1 MAPYDT
7 QPPGAP
13 SECYTVMIDGKMI
26 GWLHNDIVESV
37 ARQLRMMKVLGKNN
51 VRCQS
56 QMFVRYLVTYQ
67 TSKGIIIELNTATLL
82 FLILVHN
89 TSTFTNV

>member
-56 QMFVRYLVTYQ
+56 QMFV
-67 TSKGIIIELNTATLL
+67 GIWLPVKQVKALL
-82 FLILVHN
+82 
-89 TSTFTNV
+89 